1 MISKALYF
9 FSFLLLFSC
18 STSNNVVSNN
28 RIQKRKYTKGY
39 HLQNRL
45 EINRNNKT
53 IANVNYNKI
62 GNLVVDQIMNSNH
75 NSIYQGIDLT
85 SLKEIKFSKNDEIE
99 QLIGTYVKNNHLKV
113 SNHKIN
119 KVSKLVIKNKNRV
132 NSLITDCDELIMM
145 DGTEISAKI
154 LEITLDEIKYKN
166 CDNPEGPIFT
176 KPLSSVF
183 KIKYSNGTSQVIKT
197 TIQADSN
204 NNDDIFSMGLEDGE
218 KSQSIALALWFL
230 FGIFGVHRFY
240 LGHIGIGIL
249 YLLTGSLCGI
259 GWIIDGI
266 QFLTGK
272 LKPVDGKDYGEKIL

>member
-75 NSIYQGIDLT
+75 NSIYQEIDLT

-99 QLIGTYVKNNHLKV
+99 QLIKTYVKNKPLEV
-113 SNHKIN
+113 SNHKIS

-176 KPLSSVF
+176 KSLSSVF

-197 TIQADSN
+197 TEQANSN
-204 NNDDIFSMGLEDGE
+204 NNDDILNMGLEEGE

-230 FGIFGVHRFY
+230 FGILGVHRFY
-240 LGHIGIGIL
+240 LGH
-249 YLLTGSLCGI
+249 TGI

-272 LKPVDGKDYGEKIL
+272 LKPADGKDYGEKIL

>member
-99 QLIGTYVKNNHLKV
+99 QLIKTYVKNNHLKV
-113 SNHKIN
+113 SNHKISEF
-119 KVSKLVIKNKNRV
+119 SKLVIKNKNGV

-145 DGTEISAKI
+145 DGNEISAKI
-154 LEITLDEIKYKN
+154 LEITLDEIKYKK
-166 CDNPEGPIFT
+166 CDNIDGPIFT
-176 KPLSSVF
+176 KTLSSVF
-183 KIKYSNGTSQVIKT
+183 KIKYSNGTSQLIKNSEKK
-197 TIQADSN
+197 DSN
-204 NNDDIFSMGLEDGE
+204 SGDIFALGLEEGE
-218 KSQSIALALWFL
+218 KSQSIALGLWFL
-230 FGIFGVHRFY
+230 FGILGAHRFY
-240 LGHIGIGIL
+240 LGHTGVGIL

-266 QFLTGK
+266 KFLNGQ
-272 LKPVDGKDYGEKIL
+272 LNPADGKDYGEKIL